1 MITNDRS
8 NQPNNQQRLSD
19 RILAYTHKQIT
30 ETPSLDKA
38 IAIART
44 RIRNTNI
51 AIGPLQ
57 PIGFLI
63 YDASGSQ
70 LFHREYPV
78 MK

>member
-1 MITNDRS
+1 VFAIHYVATRE
-8 NQPNNQQRLSD
+8 SD
-19 RILAYTHKQIT
+19 QAIHKQIT
-30 ETPSLDKA
+30 ETPSLDNA

-70 LFHREYPV
+70 LFHREYPA